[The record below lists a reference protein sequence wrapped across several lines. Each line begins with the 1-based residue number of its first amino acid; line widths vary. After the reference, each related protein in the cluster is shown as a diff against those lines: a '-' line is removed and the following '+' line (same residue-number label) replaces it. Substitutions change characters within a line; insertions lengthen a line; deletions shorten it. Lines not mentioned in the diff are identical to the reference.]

1 MQFEVPITK
10 DPGFAGL
17 LLETLSDQ
25 LIALKE
31 ETGKWPD
38 QVVFGGPIGKELFS
52 FIEER
57 AWDLKKFGPTHEG
70 IVNKI
75 VFGYS
80 KPLDQIEDRG
90 GTVFDE
96 RLHGKRVNGIPGP
109 ETIAKIVSTYAAP
122 AFVIQRQVRPKR
134 EIILIRKRHE

>member
-10 DPGFAGL
+10 DPEFANQL
-17 LLETLSDQ
+17 LSTLSDY
-25 LIALKE
+25 LVELKE

-38 QVVFGGPIGKELFS
+38 RVSFGGPLGKELSS

-57 AWDLKKFGPTHEG
+57 EWDLKKFGPTHEG

-75 VFGYS
+75 VFYYS
-80 KPLDQIEDRG
+80 KPIDQIEDRG
-90 GTVFDE
+90 GTIFDE

-109 ETIAKIVSTYAAP
+109 ETIAKLVSTYAAP
-122 AFVIQRQVRPKR
+122 AFIIQRQVRPTR
-134 EIILIRKRHE
+134 EIKLIRKIT